1 MLSDEPPD
9 RPLDEPLKLTED
21 GLPNAPPTIM
31 GISSSVGRGGGVRVP
46 SAERIAAAMAVIDPV
61 FLHSPLL
68 RGSALDRVLG
78 AELVLKVETLN
89 PLCGGNVTTA
99 DARDWLLG

>member
-1 MLSDEPPD
+1 
-9 RPLDEPLKLTED
+9 
-21 GLPNAPPTIM
+21 
-31 GISSSVGRGGGVRVP
+31 
-46 SAERIAAAMAVIDPV
+46 MAVIDPV